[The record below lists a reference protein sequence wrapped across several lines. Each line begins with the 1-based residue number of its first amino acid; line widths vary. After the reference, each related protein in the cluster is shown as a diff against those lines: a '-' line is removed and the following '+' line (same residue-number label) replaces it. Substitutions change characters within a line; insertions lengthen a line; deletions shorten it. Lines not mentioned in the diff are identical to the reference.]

1 MRLHRN
7 AKTTPKGRAL
17 LVARVTELGWPVVRA
32 AHASGVSTRT
42 AYKWLARYRRE
53 GHDGL
58 HDRAS
63 APHRRPRRTRA
74 RVEQWILGLR
84 AGRRLS
90 GPAIAWRTGIPRAT
104 VGNVLRRH
112 GLGRLPPLAAPP
124 PVRRYERARPGEL
137 LHMDTKALGRITYV
151 GHRITGD
158 RRQRPRGVGWE
169 HVHVCVDDATRL
181 AYVEVLPTLERPDA
195 IGFFERALGWFAA
208 RGVAGTSVMT
218 DNGSA
223 YRSRAFAAVCAAR
236 GLRHIRTR
244 PYTPRTNGK
253 AERFIQTLLREWA
266 YRTAYATSARR
277 RQALGP
283 WLRYYNHRRPHTAL
297 GYRPPI
303 TRLQEVSA

>member
-17 LVARVTELGWPVVRA
+17 LVTRVTELAWPLAAAARA
-32 AHASGVSTRT
+32 GGISTRT
-42 AYKWLARYRRE
+42 AYKWLARYRTE
-53 GHDGL
+53 GHAGL
-58 HDRAS
+58 DDRRA
-63 APHRRPRRTRA
+63 APHHRPRRTRP
-74 RVEQWILGLR
+74 RLEKWIVGLR

-90 GPAIAWRTGIPRAT
+90 GPAIAQRTGIARAT
-104 VGNVLRRH
+104 VGNVLRRY
-112 GLGRLPPLAAPP
+112 GLGTLPPLQPKP

-137 LHMDTKALGRITYV
+137 VHIDTKALGRIAV
-151 GHRITGD
+151 IGHRITGI
-158 RRQRPRGVGWE
+158 RQHRTRGIGWE
-169 HVHVCVDDATRL
+169 HVHVCIDDATRL
-181 AYVEVLPTLERPDA
+181 AYVEVLPTPQQHDA
-195 IGFFERALGWFAA
+195 LAFLARARAWFAA
-208 RGVAGTSVMT
+208 RGVRIEAVMS

-223 YRSRAFAAVCAAR
+223 YRSRAFAAMCAAA
-236 GLRHIRTR
+236 GLRHVRTR

-277 RQALGP
+277 TRALGP

-297 GYRPPI
+297 GYRSPL